1 MNIEKLK
8 ELAEQGLYYSQIA
21 EQLNCSESTVKKY
34 ARKNNIKIATKII
47 RANNEETKEQI
58 QNLLNQG
65 KTNLEI
71 AKELHISPTTA
82 RRYTKE
88 LLGRDTNTIRA
99 KKIENVSLSQEQ
111 LEIIYGCLLG
121 DMCITTTQAGARL
134 YIGQGGQHENYF
146 DHLCEIF
153 KDFLGKISKAQRFDK
168 RTNKYYSKYS
178 VRSLANIV
186 WKNIYDE
193 IYINGVKTITQ
204 NWLDKITWRS
214 IAYWFMDDGSVR
226 GLFATNCFSLEEVKL
241 LQKMFSDKFNI
252 QTRIRQMANKTNQ
265 WLLIIENKDLEN
277 FEKQIKPYILDS
289 MSYKLV
295 KVK

>member
-8 ELAEQGLYYSQIA
+8 QLAEQGLYYSQIA

-47 RANNEETKEQI
+47 RANNEKTKIQI

-71 AKELHISPTTA
+71 AKALQISPTTA

-88 LLGRDTNTIRA
+88 LLGTETNTVRA
-99 KKIENVSLSQEQ
+99 KKIKNISLSEEQ
-111 LEIIYGCLLG
+111 LEILYGCLLG

-134 YIGQGGQHENYF
+134 YIGQGGQHEVYF
-146 DHLCEIF
+146 DHLCEKF
-153 KDFLGKISKAQRFDK
+153 KGLLGKISKAQRFDK

-178 VRSLANIV
+178 VRSLANVV
-186 WKNIYDE
+186 WKNIYDQ
-193 IYINGVKTITQ
+193 IYINGIKTITQ
-204 NWLDKITWRS
+204 DWVNKLTWKS
-214 IAYWFMDDGSVR
+214 IAYWFMDDGTVR
-226 GLFATNCFSLEEVKL
+226 GLFATNCFSLNEIKL
-241 LQKMFSDKFNI
+241 LQEMFINKFNI
-252 QTRIRQMANKTNQ
+252 KTRIRQVTNKKDQ
-265 WLLIIENKDLEN
+265 WLLIVENEDLEN